1 MASALRASI
10 GLPIAIVSWTPA
22 DADNPTAVPIVVPA
36 ILILV
41 VMPLVAISVVMASV
55 GIWIIP
61 SMVTI
66 SRSRRRNKTGNTDH
80 HSKHQRKK
88 IFHKFLTI
96 KRGDCLVV
104 AK

>member
-1 MASALRASI
+1 MESALRASI
-10 GLPIAIVSWTPA
+10 GLPIARKSRTPA
-22 DADNPTAVPIVVPA
+22 DADNPTPVPVLVSA

-41 VMPLVAISVVMASV
+41 VKHLPPISVVMAAV

-61 SMVTI
+61 SIVTI

-80 HSKHQRKK
+80 HSKQQRNK